1 MPSPLVSVIMPVRD
15 GERFLRDAIESLQ
28 KQTLRD
34 FELIVVDDGSRD
46 ATPAILAE
54 IAQVDPRIAVVRQ
67 EPMGLV
73 AALNRGISGVHT
85 PFIARLDADD
95 ISFPDRLARQVEAA
109 HGDPGLGLLG
119 SYAVEID
126 ERGRVLRTRKPPMNH
141 SSLIELLKRGN
152 PFIHSTIL
160 VRTELVRT
168 CGGFREALA
177 GAEDYDLWLRI
188 AERARVANL
197 PETLVRYRVHAQAET
212 ERQKVRM
219 AFSVRLARLAA
230 TERSAGRRDPL
241 EGLAAPPDWRATAP
255 GSFFESDAR
264 DFRLLEFADQAAAA
278 NLDPAALNPAIFEGL
293 AERLDHGERRLAQRA
308 LLHLLRRKD
317 RPSWLG
323 RIRLL
328 TLLVSLHPA
337 RAAKLLAQA
346 AIGD

>member
-1 MPSPLVSVIMPVRD
+1 MPAPLVSVIMPVRD
-15 GERFLRDAIESLQ
+15 GERFLSDAIESLQ

-54 IAQVDPRIAVVRQ
+54 MANADPRIAVVRQ
-67 EPMGLV
+67 DPRGLV
-73 AALNRGISGVHT
+73 AALNRGIAGVRT

-95 ISFPDRLARQVEAA
+95 ISLPDRLARQVEAA

-119 SYAVEID
+119 SYAEEID
-126 ERGRVLRTRKPPMNH
+126 EHGRVLGIRKPSMNH
-141 SSLIELLKRGN
+141 SSLIESLKRGN

-160 VRTELVRT
+160 VRTELMRA

-197 PETLVRYRVHAQAET
+197 PETLVRYRVHAQTVT

-219 AFSVRLARLAA
+219 AYSVRIARRAA
-230 TERSAGRRDPL
+230 AERKAGRPDPL
-241 EGLAAPPDWRATAP
+241 EGLAAPPDWRTTAS
-255 GSFFESDAR
+255 GSFLAPDAR
-264 DFRLLEFADQAAAA
+264 DFCLLEFADQAAAV
-278 NLDPAALNPAIFEGL
+278 NLDPATLDAAVFEDL
-293 AERLDHGERRLAQRA
+293 AKRLDHGERRLAQRA
-308 LLHLLRRKD
+308 LLHLLQRKD
-317 RPSWLG
+317 RPSWPG

>member
-1 MPSPLVSVIMPVRD
+1 MPVRD
-15 GERFLRDAIESLQ
+15 GERFLRDAIESLRR
-28 KQTLRD
+28 QTLRD

-46 ATPAILAE
+46 TTPAILAE
-54 IAQVDPRIAVVRQ
+54 IALADPRIAVVRQ

-73 AALNRGISGVHT
+73 AALNRGIAGVRT

-109 HGDPGLGLLG
+109 HGDPALGLLG
-119 SYAVEID
+119 SYSEEID
-126 ERGRVLRTRKPPMNH
+126 EHGKVLGIRKPPMDH
-141 SSLIELLKRGN
+141 SSLVESLKRGN

-160 VRTELVRT
+160 VRAELVRA

-197 PETLVRYRVHAQAET
+197 PETLVRYRVHAQTVT
-212 ERQKVRM
+212 ERRKVRM
-219 AFSVRLARLAA
+219 AFSVRLARRAA
-230 TERSAGRRDPL
+230 AERKAGRPDPL
-241 EGLAAPPDWRATAP
+241 EGIAAPPDWRTTSSSSFLAP
-255 GSFFESDAR
+255 DAR

-278 NLDPAALNPAIFEGL
+278 NLDPATLDPAIFEGL
-293 AERLDHGERRLAQRA
+293 AARLDHGERRLAQRA
-308 LLHLLRRKD
+308 LLYLLQRSD
-317 RPSWLG
+317 RPLWLG
-323 RIRLL
+323 RVRLL

-337 RAAKLLAQA
+337 RAVKLLAQA